1 MLLEDA
7 RKQIIDIC
15 RKLVKYDLVNMT
27 AGNVSY
33 KDNKSNLVAVT
44 PSGMDYMTLEPVDI
58 VVVDMSGKVVEGNR
72 KPSIETPMHLAIYKV
87 RPDIAAVVHT
97 HSLYATAIGCLGI
110 DLPVV
115 TLEIA
120 MHIGSKV
127 PVSCYAMPSTK
138 ELAQNVAEML
148 RDHNAT
154 LMPNHG
160 VCAVGRDLNEAL
172 SNAYAV
178 ELSAK
183 IYHIAK
189 TLGEPKTIS
198 QDEVRK
204 IREFAETK
212 YGQR

>member
-7 RKQIIDIC
+7 RKQIVEIC
-15 RKLVKYDLVNMT
+15 RKLVKHDLVNMT
-27 AGNVSY
+27 AGNVSF

-44 PSGMDYMTLEPVDI
+44 PSGMDYMTLEPEDI
-58 VVVDMSGKVVEGNR
+58 VVIDATGKIVEGNR
-72 KPSIETPMHLAIYKV
+72 RPSIETPMHLAIYEV
-87 RPDIAAVVHT
+87 RPEISAVVHT

-110 DLPVV
+110 DLPVI

-120 MHIGSKV
+120 MHIGGEV
-127 PVSCYAMPSTK
+127 PISRYAIPSTK
-138 ELAQNVAEML
+138 ELAENVAEKL
-148 RDHNAT
+148 RNHNAT

-160 VCAVGRDLNEAL
+160 ACVVGRDLSEAF
-172 SNAYAV
+172 SNAYSV

-183 IYHIAK
+183 IYYIAK
-189 TLGEPKTIS
+189 TLGEPKAIS

-204 IREFAETK
+204 IHEFAETK